1 MSLIKHHDRFLGEFL
16 GHQVG
21 DLRVQQVVVA
31 VHHDVSVEDLKGTKT
46 ETFKQLKANLP
57 YANYCLMCGYL

>member
-1 MSLIKHHDRFLGEFL
+1 MSLIKHHNRFLGEFL

-31 VHHDVSVEDLKGTKT
+31 VHDDVGVKDLKGIKT
-46 ETFKQLKANLP
+46 EECF
-57 YANYCLMCGYL
+57 